1 MFYSQST
8 AFPQQADA
16 RRLLV
21 CSLRAESRTPFLPFD
36 SGSGIAGLSWGVN
49 SWSEGGGGGEG
60 AGGESEKRQSL

>member
-21 CSLRAESRTPFLPFD
+21 CSLRVEYRIPFPPLD
-36 SGSGIAGLSWGVN
+36 SGSGIAGLSWRVN
-49 SWSEGGGGGEG
+49 SWGEGGVGGG
-60 AGGESEKRQSL
+60 AGGEGERRESL